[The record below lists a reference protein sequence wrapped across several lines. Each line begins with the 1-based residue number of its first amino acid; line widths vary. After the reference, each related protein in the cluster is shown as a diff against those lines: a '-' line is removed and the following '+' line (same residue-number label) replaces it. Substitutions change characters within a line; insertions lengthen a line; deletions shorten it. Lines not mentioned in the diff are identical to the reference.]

1 MDWID
6 GIPITY
12 IGQPVLFANSTELR
26 MTITFSFMYEL
37 KFGQCINVFIFFS
50 VIVLHNIFSIFE
62 IKLESIKASMP
73 CIMIWQFPSVRRKF
87 QLSDQTCEITMV
99 WIFFFCHPIS
109 ISEYWCL
116 MCLLHYKIR
125 FNDFCNLGNT
135 NRTILCCY
143 LSHSK
148 SIPTVGVSWLSLF
161 FCSF

>member
-1 MDWID
+1 
-6 GIPITY
+6 
-12 IGQPVLFANSTELR
+12 
-26 MTITFSFMYEL
+26 MTIAFSCVMNEL
-37 KFGQCINVFIFFS
+37 KFGQWINVFIFFS
-50 VIVLHNIFSIFE
+50 VIVLYNIFSIFE

-87 QLSDQTCEITMV
+87 QLSDQTCEITMF

-148 SIPTVGVSWLSLF
+148 SIPTIGVSWLSLF
-161 FCSF
+161 FFVLFNWVVWLWCPLFAMVLV